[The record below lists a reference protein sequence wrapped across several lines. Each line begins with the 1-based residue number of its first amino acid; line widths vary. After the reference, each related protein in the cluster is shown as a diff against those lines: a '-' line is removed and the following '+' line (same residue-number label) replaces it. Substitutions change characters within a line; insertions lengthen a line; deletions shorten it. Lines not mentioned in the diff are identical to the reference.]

1 MSVSSLSHGLIERQ
15 GYVASWPTF
24 VTRFKSKIS
33 CFRFPSL
40 SGYSRSLESLLG
52 GNLDRVLN
60 HMSQACIPDYVVRRG
75 SFTMISFRNG
85 FKKAAI
91 VQWELRSPEAD
102 VQSRDSERS
111 PVRIRLAALI
121 FFKRVSAITL
131 PPAAS
136 SILIGGFKRDWIP
149 TKVSPLDRER
159 LTGYATA
166 SEDNGLNEDRS
177 SVVKYGYSCVCREG

>member
-1 MSVSSLSHGLIERQ
+1 M
-15 GYVASWPTF
+15 
-24 VTRFKSKIS
+24 
-33 CFRFPSL
+33 
-40 SGYSRSLESLLG
+40 
-52 GNLDRVLN
+52 
-60 HMSQACIPDYVVRRG
+60 M
-75 SFTMISFRNG
+75 SFRNG

-121 FFKRVSAITL
+121 FFKRVGLGVTL

-166 SEDNGLNEDRS
+166 SEDNGLER
-177 SVVKYGYSCVCREG
+177 G